1 VRFAIVGLSLLALVS
16 FGPGCDGAVAR
27 VEPSTSAPA
36 DSTVWRA
43 LGTWSGRG
51 DRQTESFDVVTGAL
65 RLRWQTRDGS
75 PPAQG
80 RFRVSLYSAISGRPL
95 QVVVDRQGAGADTA
109 YVEDEPRVSYLVI
122 ESDQLEWTA
131 TLDEAVGSTRGSPG
145 SSARGDRSTN

>member
-1 VRFAIVGLSLLALVS
+1 MRFAIVGLSLLALVS

-95 QVVVDRQGAGADTA
+95 QTMVEQSGVGQGEAFMAEDPRIFFAVVDSADIDWTLA
-109 YVEDEPRVSYLVI
+109 VDEGV
-122 ESDQLEWTA
+122 
-131 TLDEAVGSTRGSPG
+131 TR
-145 SSARGDRSTN
+145 